1 MKITRRTMLASS
13 AGFLA
18 FPLVA
23 RAQAP
28 DVVANIPVNYDEAKV
43 GTYTLPKPLVGPD
56 GSPIRTPAEWTA
68 KRRPELLHLFE
79 TQQFGIAAP
88 PPRLS
93 ATEIEP
99 ATPALGGKAMRRQ
112 VRIALSAD
120 PTAHPID
127 LVIYTPAGA
136 TRSVPILLAINF
148 TTNAAAVADPD
159 LKPGMVWSLEQHA
172 RVPWAGKGI
181 AFPKIDPVPMLD
193 AGIGFAAFYYGDVDP
208 DDPQGFA
215 VGIRARYMAPGQ
227 TQLRPDQWG
236 TIGAWGWGISRAIDY
251 LETDHR
257 IDPRR
262 IAIHGVSRL
271 GKTVMWAGAHDP
283 RVAATIASCSGE
295 GGAALS
301 RRNYG
306 ETIAHLVA
314 PSRYPYQFAGNFAKM
329 AGLPNTNPVDG
340 NLLVALHAPKPLL
353 LQTGTTDGWSDP
365 KGEFLS
371 AVDAGQVYRLLGK
384 TDLRT
389 TTWPGAGQP
398 ILHDLG
404 YYMHEGGHGTI
415 PSDWPVYLDF
425 LKLHLKPEA

>member
-1 MKITRRTMLASS
+1 MNITRRTMLASS
-13 AGFLA
+13 AGFLTL
-18 FPLVA
+18 PWIA

-28 DVVANIPVNYDEAKV
+28 DMVAGIPVNYDEAKV
-43 GTYTLPKPLVGPD
+43 GSYTLPEPLVAQD
-56 GSPIRTPAEWTA
+56 GTAIRTAAQWA
-68 KRRPELLHLFE
+68 HKRRPELLRLFE
-79 TQQFGIAAP
+79 TQQFGVAPPAPRIAA
-88 PPRLS
+88 
-93 ATEIEP
+93 TETEP
-99 ATPALGGKAMRRQ
+99 ATLALGGKALRRQ
-112 VRIALSAD
+112 VRLALSAD
-120 PTAHPID
+120 PGARPVD
-127 LVIYTPAGA
+127 VVIYTPAHA
-136 TRSVPILLAINF
+136 KRPVPVLLAINF
-148 TTNAAAVADPD
+148 TTNAAAVADPE
-159 LKPGMVWSLEQHA
+159 LKPGMVWSLERHA

-215 VGIRARYMAPGQ
+215 AGIRARYMAPGQ

-236 TIGAWGWGISRAIDY
+236 TISAWGWGISRVIDH
-251 LETDHR
+251 LETDR
-257 IDPRR
+257 SIDPKR

-271 GKTVMWAGAHDP
+271 GKTVMWAGARDT

-301 RRNYG
+301 HRNYG
-306 ETIAHLVA
+306 ETVAHLVA

-329 AGLPNTNPVDG
+329 AGFPDVNPIDG

-371 AVDAGQVYRLLGK
+371 AVDAGQVYRLLSAS
-384 TDLRT
+384 DLGT

-398 ILHDLG
+398 ILNDLG

-415 PSDWPVYLDF
+415 PSDWPVYLAF
-425 LKLHLKPEA
+425 LKRHLKPEA